1 MVAKPLYNYD
11 AAPDLRIEIE
21 QLHKGV
27 GQILKGFQAR
37 LTKLQVGPAQT
48 PEGFYTHAHKSKR
61 GAHNQRET
69 K

>member
-11 AAPDLRIEIE
+11 AAPDMRIEIE

-37 LTKLQVGPAQT
+37 LTKLQIGPAQT
-48 PEGFYTHAHKSKR
+48 PEGFYTRTQAEERCSQSKR
-61 GAHNQRET
+61 N
-69 K
+69 